1 MWIFYTENK
10 QTSWFFRF
18 WSLWPKNEKRN
29 EPDKGL
35 INMNILGMGG
45 GGIFGGPL
53 ADTGLAAIA
62 GLALELWVL
71 LEVSE
76 PPWFETALDIG
87 CCMLE

>member
-1 MWIFYTENK
+1 MY
-10 QTSWFFRF
+10 
-18 WSLWPKNEKRN
+18 L
-29 EPDKGL
+29 
-35 INMNILGMGG
+35 LGMGG

-62 GLALELWVL
+62 GLALELCVL

>member
-1 MWIFYTENK
+1 MK
-10 QTSWFFRF
+10 
-18 WSLWPKNEKRN
+18 KR
-29 EPDKGL
+29 KGL
-35 INMNILGMGG
+35 IKMYILGMGG

-62 GLALELWVL
+62 GLALELCVL

-76 PPWFETALDIG
+76 PPWFETALDMG

>member
-1 MWIFYTENK
+1 MNK
-10 QTSWFFRF
+10 F
-18 WSLWPKNEKRN
+18 
-29 EPDKGL
+29 L
-35 INMNILGMGG
+35 INMHILGMGG

-62 GLALELWVL
+62 GLALELCVL

>member
-1 MWIFYTENK
+1 
-10 QTSWFFRF
+10 
-18 WSLWPKNEKRN
+18 
-29 EPDKGL
+29 
-35 INMNILGMGG
+35 MNILGMGG

>member
-1 MWIFYTENK
+1 M
-10 QTSWFFRF
+10 
-18 WSLWPKNEKRN
+18 
-29 EPDKGL
+29 
-35 INMNILGMGG
+35 NMYILGIGG

>member
-1 MWIFYTENK
+1 MSNK
-10 QTSWFFRF
+10 Y
-18 WSLWPKNEKRN
+18 
-29 EPDKGL
+29 
-35 INMNILGMGG
+35 ILGMGG

-71 LEVSE
+71 LEVRE